1 MMKCAKANW
10 LKNQFHDFCCFLISS
25 FKISIGFDLCHNVIL
40 PLVGGKLYLLWHP
53 WLIFLLAISS
63 FLNSLGSFIDI
74 ESSFS
79 LVFQSLIATTC
90 ILCCQ
95 IWMYI
100 LIESLPFW
108 FYSAREEEELQRY
121 VSARLGRT
129 RSGQVMCRDSEL
141 YTDSDLLLRP
151 HSSRRI
157 ARTGSKRS
165 ATHYPATATEAA
177 LLAAAAHQ
185 RAQSSSFRRS
195 ASMRHSTVPNQK
207 MF

>member
-1 MMKCAKANW
+1 M
-10 LKNQFHDFCCFLISS
+10 LS
-25 FKISIGFDLCHNVIL
+25 DLYV
-40 PLVGGKLYLLWHP
+40 
-53 WLIFLLAISS
+53 
-63 FLNSLGSFIDI
+63 
-74 ESSFS
+74 
-79 LVFQSLIATTC
+79 
-90 ILCCQ
+90 
-95 IWMYI
+95 

-108 FYSAREEEELQRY
+108 LYSAREEEELQRY

-151 HSSRRI
+151 HSRRI

-195 ASMRHSTVPNQK
+195 ASMRHSTVPY
-207 MF
+207 